1 MININYY
8 WKIGK
13 FIFDKNNK
21 CLNITIKCSEF
32 LSYYYGNSSLFS
44 LKNMKYIKKIYLYFP
59 IYDYHMEYIDWNC
72 YKVLLNL
79 NKCECYFYYYIVLF
93 CNSNLFEL
101 TDMINN
107 QIYFRI

>member
-32 LSYYYGNSSLFS
+32 LSYYYGNS
-44 LKNMKYIKKIYLYFP
+44 
-59 IYDYHMEYIDWNC
+59 
-72 YKVLLNL
+72 
-79 NKCECYFYYYIVLF
+79 
-93 CNSNLFEL
+93 NLFEL